1 MERIHHPVADGGA
14 HGADR
19 RCTRFPE
26 VFQMHVPPV
35 IRMRDKERSDHPEL
49 SHARQL
55 IRADQLGM
63 DHHRADVLPGLFRGI
78 GVDHLLRRGIPIA
91 VRQNLHVVL
100 QRLPHIR
107 THFLVRVYGVAAIPV
122 GRIRIRLAHPGGAPL
137 RGTIQKDF
145 IAADFQAVMILLA
158 ILRVF
163 QSDLPVVRQ
172 IRIGNYIQFQALLPG
187 KAVQERPLR
196 FLCKSVLRGG
206 NPVLQVDVLC
216 LLHLVHLL
224 LQRRLRDALVNAVSS
239 K

>member
-1 MERIHHPVADGGA
+1 MAARTGLIAVARA
-14 HGADR
+14 SPKFF
-19 RCTRFPE
+19 RCTS
-26 VFQMHVPPV
+26 PPV

-107 THFLVRVYGVAAIPV
+107 THFLVRVHGVAAIPV
-122 GRIRIRLAHPGGAPL
+122 GCIRIRLAHPGGAPL

-172 IRIGNYIQFQALLPG
+172 IRIATTSNFKRFCPARPCRSVHSASFVNPSC
-187 KAVQERPLR
+187 AVVIPFCR
-196 FLCKSVLRGG
+196 
-206 NPVLQVDVLC
+206 
-216 LLHLVHLL
+216 
-224 LQRRLRDALVNAVSS
+224 
-239 K
+239 

>member
-1 MERIHHPVADGGA
+1 M
-14 HGADR
+14 
-19 RCTRFPE
+19 
-26 VFQMHVPPV
+26 
-35 IRMRDKERSDHPEL
+35 
-49 SHARQL
+49 
-55 IRADQLGM
+55 
-63 DHHRADVLPGLFRGI
+63 
-78 GVDHLLRRGIPIA
+78 A

-122 GRIRIRLAHPGGAPL
+122 GRIRIRLAHPGGTPL
-137 RGTIQKDF
+137 RGTVQKDF

-206 NPVLQVDVLC
+206 NPVLQVDVLR
-216 LLHLVHLL
+216 LLHLAHLL
-224 LQRRLRDALVNAVSS
+224 LQRRLRDARGKAGERCFL
-239 K
+239 